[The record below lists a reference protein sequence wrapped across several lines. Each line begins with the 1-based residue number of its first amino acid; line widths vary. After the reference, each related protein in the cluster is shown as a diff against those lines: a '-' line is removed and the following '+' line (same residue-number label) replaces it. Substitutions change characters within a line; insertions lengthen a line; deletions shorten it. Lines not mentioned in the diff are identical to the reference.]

1 MKTLSSQNIVWGILL
16 IVFGITA
23 LLDVFIIISLWGWV
37 VVLLLAGLFIGVI
50 NWSNRK
56 NLTNFIST
64 YVLWAVAGLLVLIG
78 KELFAGEIIPLYVL
92 WVIALPFLIGFLS
105 NRDQWGLLIPAY
117 VLFSVGLMVGMIGL
131 GWLRNFLIPAY
142 VMLAIAAPFF
152 IVYLRNRE
160 NWWALIPAGIMTAI
174 AVGFL
179 FASSVGK
186 FILPLLFVTI
196 GIWIIVRSIL
206 RK

>member
-1 MKTLSSQNIVWGILL
+1 MKTLSTQNVVWGILL

-37 VVLLLAGLFIGVI
+37 VVLLLAGLFTGVI

-56 NLTNFIST
+56 NLSNFIPT

-78 KELFAGEIIPLYVL
+78 IELFPGEIIPLYVL

-105 NRDQWGLLIPAY
+105 DRDQWGLLIPAY

-179 FASSVGK
+179 FSSSIGK
-186 FILPLLFVTI
+186 FILPLLFVAI
-196 GIWIIVRSIL
+196 GIWIIGRSIL